1 MVRLNPTRMDYLER
15 LQQLIDDYNAG
26 RDNVD
31 VFFEKL
37 LALTQALSQEEQR
50 AIAENLSEEEL
61 ALFDLLMKPRPE
73 LTKDEIERV
82 KTAAR
87 DLLDTLKAEKLVL
100 DWRKRQQTQAQV
112 ELTIQDLL
120 DQKLPE
126 AYNTELY
133 EQKCSQVF
141 DHIYKNYYGAGRS
154 VYERIG

>member
-1 MVRLNPTRMDYLER
+1 M
-15 LQQLIDDYNAG
+15 
-26 RDNVD
+26 
-31 VFFEKL
+31 L
-37 LALTQALSQEEQR
+37 LLTQALTQEEQR
-50 AIAENLSEEEL
+50 GIAENLNEEEL

-73 LTKDEIERV
+73 LTKDEIEQV

-112 ELTIQDLL
+112 ELTIQDML

-126 AYNTELY
+126 AYDTNLY

-141 DHIYKNYYGAGRS
+141 DHIYKNYYGAGKS
-154 VYERIG
+154 VYAGVG